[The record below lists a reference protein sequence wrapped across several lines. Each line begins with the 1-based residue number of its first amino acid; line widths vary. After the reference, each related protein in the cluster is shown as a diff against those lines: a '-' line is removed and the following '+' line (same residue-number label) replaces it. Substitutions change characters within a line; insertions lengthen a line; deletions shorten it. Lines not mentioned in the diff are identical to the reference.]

1 MFDSAAL
8 DHSLSKADFE
18 KLATQL
24 RVDLL
29 AAQSELAEHKNASI
43 LILINGPDGAGKGGV
58 LNRLYEWMKAQDLET
73 LTYDGQTDEERLR
86 PAAWRYWRDLPPKGR
101 VGIILGSWYHRP
113 MLRRATGDLKRAG
126 FHDALESINR
136 FETMLT
142 QERVLLLKLWLHMPR
157 KLAEKRLDEA
167 ESGGVWKRPVVREWD
182 RVDSKIERKALM
194 AAALDMARLTSTG
207 AAPWDVVAASDPH
220 YRDIAVG
227 NLLLGKIK
235 AALALPEPDQAA
247 MKKAATDAAAA
258 LMSNEETAG
267 LKPSGK
273 ASRGR
278 RAHPPAPVPGLPFVS
293 VLSRLDMKARADEDT
308 YSKELKQLQERV
320 TEAVSGRAFRKRGLV
335 LVFEG
340 NDAAGKGGAI
350 RRVREALDPRFYRVN
365 PTAAP
370 NEQER
375 LRPYLWR
382 FWRHVPPLGKTA
394 FFDRSWYGRVLVE
407 RVEGFC
413 EPADWMRAYGEIN
426 DFEQNLTGFGLI
438 VVKYWL
444 AITEDEQ
451 IRRFEEREKV
461 AYKNYKIT
469 PDDWRNRSK
478 WPLYEVAMNDM
489 VDRTSTA
496 EAPWTLVA
504 ANDKRHSRLTV
515 LRTLAERLQ
524 SSL

>member
-8 DHSLSKADFE
+8 DHTLDKADFE
-18 KLATQL
+18 RLAMQL

-29 AAQSELAEHKNASI
+29 SAQQQLAETKKASI
-43 LILINGPDGAGKGGV
+43 LILVNGPDGAGKGGV

-86 PAAWRYWRDLPPKGR
+86 PSAWRYWRDLVPNGR
-101 VGIILGSWYHRP
+101 CGIILGSWYHRP
-113 MLRRATGDLKRAG
+113 MLQRATGKMSRTE
-126 FHDALESINR
+126 FHGALDEINR
-136 FETMLT
+136 FEAMLT
-142 QERVLLLKLWLHMPR
+142 EERVLLLKLWLHLPR
-157 KLAEKRLDEA
+157 KLAAERLDQA

-182 RVDSKIERKALM
+182 RVDTKAERKKLM
-194 AAALDMARLTSTG
+194 EAALDMAQATSTDK
-207 AAPWDVVAASDPH
+207 APWNVVSASDLH

-227 NLLLGKIK
+227 NLLLAKMK
-235 AALALPEPDQAA
+235 AALALPDPDLQA
-247 MKKAATDAAAA
+247 MKKAADEAAAA
-258 LMSNEETAG
+258 LMGNAHDSNDA
-267 LKPSGK
+267 KPKRGK
-273 ASRGR
+273 
-278 RAHPPAPVPGLPFVS
+278 RAHPPSPVPGLPFIS
-293 VLSRLDMKARADEDT
+293 VLSTLDMQARADEDT
-308 YSKELKQLQERV
+308 YSQELKSLQEKITERV
-320 TEAVSGRAFRKRGLV
+320 GSKAFRKRGLV

-340 NDAAGKGGAI
+340 NDAAGKGGSI
-350 RRVREALDPRFYRVN
+350 RRVREALDPRQFRVF

-375 LRPYLWR
+375 ARPYLWR
-382 FWRHVPPLGKTA
+382 FWRHVPPLGKIA

-413 EPADWMRAYGEIN
+413 RPEDWMRAYGEIN
-426 DFEQNLTGFGLI
+426 DFEGAMSRFGLI

-489 VDRTSTA
+489 VDRTSTPD
-496 EAPWTLVA
+496 APWSLVA
-504 ANDKRHSRLTV
+504 ANDKRLARLTV
-515 LRTLAERLQ
+515 LRTLADRLEHE
-524 SSL
+524 L

>member
-8 DHSLSKADFE
+8 DHSLAKADFE
-18 KLATQL
+18 KLAIQL
-24 RVDLL
+24 RTDLL
-29 AAQSELAEHKNASI
+29 AAQAELAERQNASI

-113 MLRRATGDLKRAG
+113 MLRRATGEIKRAA
-126 FHDALESINR
+126 FHDALASINR
-136 FETMLT
+136 FENMLT
-142 QERVLLLKLWLHMPR
+142 QERVLVLKIWLHMPR

-167 ESGGVWKRPVVREWD
+167 ETGGVWKRPVVREWD
-182 RVDSKIERKALM
+182 RLDNKAGRKKLM
-194 AAALDMARLTSTG
+194 DAALDMARITSTG

-227 NLLLGKIK
+227 NLLLAKIK
-235 AALALPEPDQAA
+235 AALALPEPDSAA

-258 LMSNEETAG
+258 LMSNGAATAM
-267 LKPSGK
+267 PGK
-273 ASRGR
+273 AKRSR
-278 RAHPPAPVPGLPFVS
+278 RAHPPSPVPGLPFVS
-293 VLSRLDMKARADEDT
+293 VLSSLDMHARADEET
-308 YSKELKQLQERV
+308 YSTELNRLQERV
-320 TEAVSGRAFRKRGLV
+320 TEAVTSKAFRKRGLV

-350 RRVREALDPRFYRVN
+350 RRVREALDPRFYRVH

-413 EPADWMRAYGEIN
+413 EPTDWMRAYGEIN

-496 EAPWTLVA
+496 DAPWTLVA
-504 ANDKRHSRLTV
+504 ANDKRHARLAV
-515 LRTLAERLQ
+515 LRTLAERLEA
-524 SSL
+524 SL